1 MRAAH
6 WLASLPCS
14 PLNGGRLGKKVALVG
29 ASQLDKEERPPLED
43 PTWDVWSCN
52 SLWKLCLDVNG
63 HFRADRWFELHPY
76 AAQTQQEYV
85 EMIDCPVPL
94 YVIGEAV
101 HDHWM
106 PFPLELIRAR
116 FGDRDYFTCTMCY
129 QVALALAQGYT
140 TIGLWGMEL
149 WQGSSRERTCEL
161 RGLEFWLGVAKG
173 MGVEIV
179 LPDYSCLIQHPL
191 LYGVDYAEEG
201 ALARGEVLGIV
212 REWKHEEAALADTVR
227 R

>member
-1 MRAAH
+1 
-6 WLASLPCS
+6 
-14 PLNGGRLGKKVALVG
+14 
-29 ASQLDKEERPPLED
+29 
-43 PTWDVWSCN
+43 
-52 SLWKLCLDVNG
+52 
-63 HFRADRWFELHPY
+63 
-76 AAQTQQEYV
+76 
-85 EMIDCPVPL
+85 MIDCPVPL
-94 YVIGEAV
+94 YVIGSEA
-101 HDHWM
+101 HFHWEH
-106 PFPLELIRAR
+106 FPLELIRAR

-129 QVALALAQGYT
+129 QVALALVQGYT

-212 REWKHEEAALADTVR
+212 REWQHEEAALADTVR